1 MRTEFA
7 STMSALD
14 DSMTDVDLTI
24 LSSLLTDM
32 DKLVLVPRYL
42 DESQTR
48 PGDETSLAR
57 FHHRSS
63 RKLLDTF
70 ADSLK
75 HVNKLYNQLY
85 GFAPRKVPAHMPHLI
100 DRDIM
105 SDLQAR
111 FGREF
116 EHTSS
121 ARFRR
126 PNDMQYAF
134 AYYYHVM
141 SEVDELNMSRLFDE
155 LDTNENERID
165 ESELMVASVRMWD
178 RPFSASDLVPN
189 LASVDE
195 MRSLHPDLVTAMN
208 ECGANRTNDD
218 NDDVR
223 EKFVLDRET
232 FVGCEALSK
241 TLKPTLWL
249 VDSKPRMRYRFEV
262 LGDEETRF
270 IMVAGEPIDIEVKLA
285 NYMRVP
291 RKFLCLN
298 DNIDYVL
305 RNEAHQLKQLL
316 RRFFDA
322 FYPLRSSFELSSASE
337 ENSERAAVK
346 STRRGGPPGA
356 AASSRFGQSS
366 SASADDFDVLW
377 LLLTIVFIIFVAIF
391 LWYFLVIRRR
401 RRSRK
406 RSGGGNDNTA
416 ATAAATSASLHHHR
430 HRHKRTRKVYK
441 MSEALRNKMASLL
454 GDDDDDDDD
463 NGDDADEAGANER
476 AGERDEASPNESA
489 PGSVTSS
496 SASSCAIVDE
506 RSSKK
511 SSTSV
516 ITARSG
522 SGGVPGGSKAN
533 KKHHSKRKT
542 LVI

>member
-1 MRTEFA
+1 
-7 STMSALD
+7 MSQLD

-42 DESQTR
+42 DESQTSS
-48 PGDETSLAR
+48 PGDTSSSKNSPLAR
-57 FHHRSS
+57 FHHSS

-105 SDLQAR
+105 SELQSR
-111 FGREF
+111 FASEY

-126 PNDMQYAF
+126 SNDMQYAF

-195 MRSLHPDLVTAMN
+195 MRSLHPDLVAAMN
-208 ECGANRTNDD
+208 ECGANQTSTTGDEIKNI
-218 NDDVR
+218 
-223 EKFVLDRET
+223 KQFVLDRET

-249 VDSKPRMRYRFEV
+249 IDSKPRMRYRFEV

-305 RNEAHQLKQLL
+305 RNEAQQLKQLL
-316 RRFFDA
+316 RRFFNA
-322 FYPLRSSFELSSASE
+322 FYPLRSSFELSVSE
-337 ENSERAAVK
+337 ENNNEPVVK
-346 STRRGGPPGA
+346 STHRGLPGA
-356 AASSRFGQSS
+356 TSSRFGQSS

-406 RSGGGNDNTA
+406 RSGNENLH
-416 ATAAATSASLHHHR
+416 AATSSSSLHHHR
-430 HRHKRTRKVYK
+430 HRHKRARKVYK

-463 NGDDADEAGANER
+463 DADETGANER
-476 AGERDEASPNESA
+476 AGERDEGSPTESA

-511 SSTSV
+511 SPSSSTSA
-516 ITARSG
+516 ITARSI
-522 SGGVPGGSKAN
+522 SGVPGGSKTSLAS